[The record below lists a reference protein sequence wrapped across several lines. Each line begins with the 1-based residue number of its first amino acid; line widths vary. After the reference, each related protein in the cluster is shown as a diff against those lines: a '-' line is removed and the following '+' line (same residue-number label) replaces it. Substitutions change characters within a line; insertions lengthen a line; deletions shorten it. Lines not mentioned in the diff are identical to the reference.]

1 MALELVGLRYTRSYL
16 GNYEAEVLLTRWYK
30 GRPHGE
36 FKYTYYRYRFNDA
49 NLYDELRSDDTP
61 KGRMIELA
69 RFIRNNAQHVMR
81 HNDNEYKKRDKR

>member
-30 GRPHGE
+30 GKPRGE

-49 NLYDELRSDDTP
+49 NLYDELRSDDVT
-61 KGRMIELA
+61 KKRRADLL

-81 HNDNEYKKRDKR
+81 HNDNEYKSVPR